1 MCVFSE
7 IFYKTMNMLDNICKD
22 IGLGGTHKLIVKKVG
37 GRSIFCILSEDAEF
51 IVKVNPHYIILIV
64 G

>member
-1 MCVFSE
+1 
-7 IFYKTMNMLDNICKD
+7 MNMLDNICKD

-51 IVKVNPHYIILIV
+51 IVEVNPHYIILIV

>member
-1 MCVFSE
+1 
-7 IFYKTMNMLDNICKD
+7 MNMLDNICKD
-22 IGLGGTHKLIVKKVG
+22 IGLGGTHELKVKKVD

-51 IVKVNPHYIILIV
+51 IVEVNPHYIILIV